1 MPMEMFSSEK
11 NIITPEKVSAVPF
24 GLLNI
29 MVEGMIL
36 SAVKQE
42 HIQSAQ
48 LPGWCFFFSPLHFSN
63 LYHSSKFPNEQ
74 ETRMESISLEGRA
87 RKMRR
92 RPFLFTQTINRH
104 TCKPRQGQLDN
115 DLDNE
120 AKHCCREWSKQ
131 HFILSARG

>member
-48 LPGWCFFFSPLHFSN
+48 LPGWCFFFFPSTFQTCIIPA
-63 LYHSSKFPNEQ
+63 SSQ
-74 ETRMESISLEGRA
+74 MS
-87 RKMRR
+87 R
-92 RPFLFTQTINRH
+92 RP
-104 TCKPRQGQLDN
+104 G
-115 DLDNE
+115 
-120 AKHCCREWSKQ
+120 WSP
-131 HFILSARG
+131 SAWKAGPGR